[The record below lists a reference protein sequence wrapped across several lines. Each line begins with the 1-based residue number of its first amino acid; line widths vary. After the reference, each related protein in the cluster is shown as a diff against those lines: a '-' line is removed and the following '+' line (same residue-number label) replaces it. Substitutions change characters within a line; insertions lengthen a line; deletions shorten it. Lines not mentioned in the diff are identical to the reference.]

1 MPDDGLWS
9 GWEDE
14 RRSGGASRALLRR
27 RRLAAAAALVL
38 LVGLVVLALTRG
50 SGDPPAPSKVTLLDA
65 LAPLLGTGAAPGD
78 EDDAAVKLGIPLD
91 RAAAQLFLVGF
102 SGTGPQTPFLGRLRQ
117 RDWGGVVL
125 TQDNWRGSRRRLGE
139 LTRAIRRTAARAGHT
154 PPLVVARAP
163 GGPGN
168 AVPDVGPPLPASVA
182 GPAEAE
188 DTAREAAQTL
198 SALGVQ
204 AVLGPPLSLAIS
216 GGPWE
221 DRGFA
226 EDAGQVTQRAG
237 AAVRGWQS
245 AGVVA
250 IPGRFPGE
258 GAASQDPG
266 VGPAA
271 VGLGLPELQDADLK
285 PFRGLASRVAAV
297 QMSGAL
303 YAAFDGV
310 TPATLLPEAVALL
323 REVAPETTAVSAD
336 LQAVTLATGGTVADA
351 AVEALRAGC
360 DLLYVPGDA
369 ADQQAAFR
377 AVVRAIRSGKV
388 EPDRVA
394 QALERAAALKRAAR
408 VTSASS
414 G

>member
-1 MPDDGLWS
+1 MPDDGLWT
-9 GWEDE
+9 GWDE
-14 RRSGGASRALLRR
+14 EGRPERPPRAVLRR
-27 RRLAAAAALVL
+27 RRLLAALAGTAVAVAL
-38 LVGLVVLALTRG
+38 ILALTAG
-50 SGDPPAPSKVTLLDA
+50 EDGPPPPSKTTLLDA
-65 LAPLLGTGAAPGD
+65 LAPLLATGAAAG
-78 EDDAAVKLGIPLD
+78 EKDDAAVKLGIPLD

-102 SGTGPQTPFLGRLRQ
+102 AGTGDQTPFLRRLRE

-125 TQDNWRGSRRRLGE
+125 TADNWTGSRRRFAA
-139 LTRAIRRTAARAGHT
+139 LTRALRRTATRAGHT

-163 GGPGN
+163 GGEDN
-168 AVPDVGPPLPASVA
+168 AVDEAGPPLPAAVSGA
-182 GPAEAE
+182 PEAE
-188 DTAREAAQTL
+188 DSARRAGELLA
-198 SALGVQ
+198 ALGVG
-204 AVLGPPLSLAIS
+204 AVLGPPASLSIS

-226 EDAGQVTQRAG
+226 EDPGQVSQRAG

-245 AGVVA
+245 AGIVPIV
-250 IPGRFPGE
+250 GGFPGE

-266 VGPAA
+266 AGPAA
-271 VGLGLPELQDADLK
+271 VGLGLEQLEGADLK
-285 PFRGLASRVAAV
+285 PFRALASRVSAV

-323 REVAPETTAVSAD
+323 RRIDPDATIVSAD
-336 LQAVTLATGGTVADA
+336 LQAVTLTTSGTVAEA

-360 DLLYVPGDA
+360 DLLYVPGDV

-377 AVVRAIRSGKV
+377 AVVRAIRSGRL
-388 EPDRVA
+388 EPDRIA

-408 VTSASS
+408 VTGA
-414 G
+414 GAG